1 VSVAV
6 FAWRSRFH
14 FVFQGVVKQR
24 MVKHGRDVAA
34 NWAKLESGK
43 AACMQGCDFA
53 AHGENTLLAKDKDG
67 LFRFRGALPDLVS
80 TGSGGTGEE
89 ACKLVCCHE
98 VELSCI
104 MQWCVCIGP
113 HAARIVLGWMRQIL

>member
-1 VSVAV
+1 MMKYSENWWTVSRLIRSKCFEICNPVSVAV

-53 AHGENTLLAKDKDG
+53 AHGKTL
-67 LFRFRGALPDLVS
+67 F
-80 TGSGGTGEE
+80 
-89 ACKLVCCHE
+89 
-98 VELSCI
+98 
-104 MQWCVCIGP
+104 
-113 HAARIVLGWMRQIL
+113 